1 MASAK
6 PLNFGIEEEYFLTDL
21 TTRELVREPH
31 PRFLPACHTALPEL
45 LRAELFASQ
54 LGVFTPIMSS
64 LEEARE
70 CLTHARTT
78 LAWLGEESGIG
89 ILAAGTHPLAQW
101 RLQQPTDLPHYH
113 ELFEDLQMVAQRS
126 VLSGLHVHVGTP
138 GDRIAVMNRV
148 LPWLPLL
155 LALSASSPF
164 WGGRV
169 SGLHSYRQAAFDE
182 WPRMGL
188 PEHFED
194 QAGYERYVDALLASG
209 SVRSRSDVW
218 WNLRPSLSIPTLEL
232 RITDACPHMDD
243 ALCIAGLFRA
253 LVNWAVDAEKHNL
266 RPAPGNELQR
276 LLVKENRWRAKR
288 YGTLGDYIEPGS
300 QHSVSLATWLST
312 TWQLIG
318 PYAQAAGEEW
328 VYPHAQ
334 QIVADGNSASDQL
347 HQYQANLQRGVPVR
361 DALSAVVDRL
371 RNQTLAV

>member
-1 MASAK
+1 MAAIK
-6 PLNFGIEEEYFLTDL
+6 LLNFGIEEEYFLSDL
-21 TTRELVREPH
+21 TTRELVRELH
-31 PRFLPACHTALPEL
+31 PRFLPACRVALPEL
-45 LRAELFASQ
+45 LTAEMFVSQ
-54 LGVFTPIMSS
+54 LEVVTPVMSS

-78 LAWLGEESGIG
+78 LSWLGEESGVG
-89 ILAAGTHPLAQW
+89 IVAAGTHPLAQW
-101 RLQQPTDLPHYH
+101 RLQQGTDLPHYH
-113 ELFEDLQMVAQRS
+113 DLFEDMQMVAQRS

-138 GDRIAVMNRV
+138 GDRVVVMNKV
-148 LPWLPLL
+148 LPWIPLL

-169 SGLHSYRQAAFDE
+169 SGLHSYRQAACDE

-194 QAGYERYVDALLASG
+194 QAGYERYVDALVASN

-218 WNLRPSLSIPTLEL
+218 WNLRPSLNFPTLEL
-232 RITDACPHMDD
+232 RIADACPHLDD

-253 LVNWAVDAEKHNL
+253 LVTWAVHELKSAKH
-266 RPAPGNELQR
+266 PAPSAPLQR
-276 LLVKENRWRAKR
+276 LLVAENRWRAKR

-300 QHSVSLATWLST
+300 QHSVSLSTWLES

-318 PYAQAAGEEW
+318 PYAEAAGEGW
-328 VYPHAQ
+328 VYPHAM
-334 QIVADGNSASDQL
+334 QIVRDGNSAQDQL
-347 HQYQANLQRGVPVR
+347 FHYQSQLQRGVAVR